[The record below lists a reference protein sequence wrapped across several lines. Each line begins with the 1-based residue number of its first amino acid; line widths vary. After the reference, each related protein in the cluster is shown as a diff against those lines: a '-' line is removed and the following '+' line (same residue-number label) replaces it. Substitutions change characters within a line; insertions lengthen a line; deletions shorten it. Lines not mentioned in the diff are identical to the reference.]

1 MMEMKVTLAMVLRKY
16 KIESENTIE
25 SLKPTM
31 DLVCNAL
38 NGVQVKITK
47 RR

>member
-1 MMEMKVTLAMVLRKY
+1 MMEMKVVLSSLLRKY
-16 KIESENTIE
+16 EIRSENTIE

-38 NGVQVKITK
+38 NGVQV
-47 RR
+47 